1 MMNSFFAP
9 LMIIPLGAAALIFGL
24 LLKGIDRIVIARMQR
39 RIGPP
44 LLQPFFDLIKLMRK
58 HTLVPDGAPRRLFL
72 ALPAVGVGSMLIA
85 VTLIPIAGVYLPSTG
100 LGDLLVL
107 LYLLTV
113 PAVVLML
120 AGSCSGSVY
129 GAVGFSR
136 EMALVLAYEGPL
148 LMALTSVALKVG
160 LAQGGW
166 VSFSLNEIVAYQQ
179 AHGAFVFDPWMW
191 PTLAAYVLFM
201 PANLGIPPFDIPE
214 AESEVLEGPI
224 LEYTGPGLALF
235 HLMSALKTLVVVSLG
250 ITLFFPNG
258 PAGVAGVG
266 VFFVKCLV
274 IAFLCKTLL
283 RALVGRMRIDQAFWF
298 YLKWPELLGVVGL
311 ISVLAQA

>member
-1 MMNSFFAP
+1 MMTSLFAP
-9 LMIIPLGAAALIFGL
+9 LMIVPLGAAALIFGL

-44 LLQPFFDLIKLMRK
+44 LLQPFFDIIKLMRK
-58 HTLVPDGAPRRLFL
+58 QTLVPEGAPRRLFL

-85 VTLIPIAGVYLPSTG
+85 VTLIPIADVYLPSTG

-148 LMALTSVALKVG
+148 LMALASVALKVG

-166 VSFSLNEIVAYQQ
+166 VSFSLTEIVAYQQ
-179 AHGAFVFDPWMW
+179 AHGAFAFDPWMW
-191 PTLAAYVLFM
+191 PALAAYVLFM

-235 HLMSALKTLVVVSLG
+235 HLMSALKTLVVVALG

-258 PAGVAGVG
+258 PAGVAGVV
-266 VFFVKCLV
+266 VFLVKCLV

-298 YLKWPELLGVVGL
+298 YLKWPELLGVIGL
-311 ISVLAQA
+311 VSVLAQA

>member
-1 MMNSFFAP
+1 MMASLFSP
-9 LMIIPLGAAALIFGL
+9 LALFPLGAAALIFSL
-24 LLKGIDRIVIARMQR
+24 LLKGVDRIVIARLQR

-44 LLQPFFDLIKLMRK
+44 LLQPFFDIIKLMRK
-58 HTLVPDGAPRRLFL
+58 QTLVPDGAPRTLFL
-72 ALPAVGVGSMLIA
+72 ALPVIGVGSMLMA
-85 VTLIPIAGVYLPSTG
+85 VALLPIAGVYQPFAG
-100 LGDLLVL
+100 FGDMLVL

-136 EMALVLAYEGPL
+136 EMTLVLAYEGPL
-148 LMALTSVALKVG
+148 LLALASVALKTG

-166 VSFSLNEIVAYQQ
+166 VTFSLSDIVAYQQ
-179 AHGAFVFDPWMW
+179 QHGAFLFDPWMW
-191 PTLAAYVLFM
+191 PALAAYVLFM
-201 PANLGIPPFDIPE
+201 PANLGIAPFDIPE

-224 LEYTGPGLALF
+224 LEYSGPALALF
-235 HLMSALKTLVVVSLG
+235 HLMSALKTLVVTGLG

-258 PAGVAGVG
+258 PTGIAGGVL
-266 VFFVKCLV
+266 FLLKCLIV
-274 IAFLCKTLL
+274 ACLCKTLL
-283 RALVGRMRIDQAFWF
+283 RAMVGRMRIDQAFLF

-311 ISVLAQA
+311 VCVLVQA